1 MACQNDGAD
10 HFSEKETQIVKLLK
24 EINKDKKTISLITNN
39 QCYFKPF
46 NLDDALLLRK
56 NYPDAILINGAS
68 DIALRQTKNNELL
81 KDIIDLSA
89 IDELKRF
96 EENDDGYYFGS
107 GLSLEALKNY
117 SEKKLKPLYDI
128 LKVFGSLQIRNLA
141 TIGGNIGS
149 ASPIGDTLP
158 VLIAYGAKV
167 ILQSAESRRD
177 VSIEEYIKGYRKTDL
192 RKDEIITSVFIP
204 KLNEKSKI
212 KTYKVSKRKDLDI
225 STVSSA
231 FRVSVENEIVKDI
244 CMAYGGMAEITKR
257 AKTAET
263 YLLKKK
269 WSRTNIEVAMELI
282 YNEFEPLSD
291 ARAESEFRRVAAKNL
306 LMKFFN
312 DLQINNGIL
321 KLV

>member
-1 MACQNDGAD
+1 M
-10 HFSEKETQIVKLLK
+10 
-24 EINKDKKTISLITNN
+24 
-39 QCYFKPF
+39 
-46 NLDDALLLRK
+46 
-56 NYPDAILINGAS
+56 
-68 DIALRQTKNNELL
+68 
-81 KDIIDLSA
+81 
-89 IDELKRF
+89 
-96 EENDDGYYFGS
+96 
-107 GLSLEALKNY
+107 
-117 SEKKLKPLYDI
+117 
-128 LKVFGSLQIRNLA
+128 QIRNLA